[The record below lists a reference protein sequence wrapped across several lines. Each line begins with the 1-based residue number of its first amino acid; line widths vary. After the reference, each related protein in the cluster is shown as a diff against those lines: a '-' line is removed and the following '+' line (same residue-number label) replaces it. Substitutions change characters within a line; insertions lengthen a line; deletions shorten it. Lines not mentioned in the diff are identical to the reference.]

1 VWKSV
6 NVRVLSFKNM
16 DVVASWDVLIEV
28 NLKTAVMEV
37 CSMIPEISVSGAEND
52 SKVSLFAVHI

>member
-1 VWKSV
+1 MWKPV
-6 NVRVLSFKNM
+6 NVRVSSFKNM
-16 DVVASWDVLIEV
+16 DVVASWDVLTEV

-37 CSMIPEISVSGAEND
+37 CSMIPEIIVSGPEND